1 MNINYKFEKKMKK
14 VLYLFMIIPLLSL
27 AIDNKESLS
36 IDESLPIPNYKMKSV
51 DGSFYSLNDLKT
63 EEGILVIFTCNTC
76 PFVVMWEDRY
86 KMLEEYCKKNNI
98 GIAYINSNYKRRNSV
113 DSYKNM
119 IEHSKNMNYNYQYLV
134 DNKSKLANTFKAKT
148 TPHIFLF
155 DETNKLVYKGSIDNN
170 YKDKS
175 NVTEF
180 YLKDA
185 MDQMLKNEKIEIS
198 TTKAIGCS
206 IKRYEN

>member
-1 MNINYKFEKKMKK
+1 MKK
-14 VLYLFMIIPLLSL
+14 ILFILLIIPLFSLSN
-27 AIDNKESLS
+27 DKESLS
-36 IDESLPIPNYKMKSV
+36 LGEKLPIPNYKMKSV
-51 DGSFYSLNDLKT
+51 DGFFYSLNDLKT
-63 EEGILVIFTCNTC
+63 EMGILVIFTCNTC

-98 GIAYINSNYKRRNSV
+98 GMAYINSNYKRRKSV
-113 DSYKNM
+113 DSYNSM
-119 IEHSKNMNYNYQYLV
+119 IEHSKNMNYSYEYLV
-134 DNKSKLANTFKAKT
+134 DNKSKLANRFNAKT

-155 DETNKLVYKGSIDNN
+155 DESNKLIYKGSIDNN

-198 TTKAIGCS
+198 NTKAIGCS

>member
-1 MNINYKFEKKMKK
+1 MKK
-14 VLYLFMIIPLLSL
+14 VLYLFIIIPLLSL
-27 AIDNKESLS
+27 ANDKNSLS
-36 IDESLPIPNYKMKSV
+36 IGESLPIPNYKMKSV

-98 GIAYINSNYKRRNSV
+98 GMAYINSNYKRRNSV
-113 DSYKNM
+113 DSYKSM
-119 IEHSKNMNYNYQYLV
+119 IEHSKNMNYNYEYLV
-134 DNKSKLANTFKAKT
+134 DNKSKLANTFNAKT

-155 DETNKLVYKGSIDNN
+155 DETNKLIYKGSIDNN

-198 TTKAIGCS
+198 STKAIGCS

>member
-1 MNINYKFEKKMKK
+1 MKK
-14 VLYLFMIIPLLSL
+14 VLYLFIIIPLLSF
-27 AIDNKESLS
+27 ANDKNSLS
-36 IDESLPIPNYKMKSV
+36 IGETLPIPNYKMKSV

-98 GIAYINSNYKRRNSV
+98 GMAYINSNYKRRNSV
-113 DSYKNM
+113 DSYKSM
-119 IEHSKNMNYNYQYLV
+119 IEHSKNMNYNYEYLV
-134 DNKSKLANTFKAKT
+134 DNKSKLANTFNAKT

-155 DETNKLVYKGSIDNN
+155 DETNKLIYKGSIDNN

-198 TTKAIGCS
+198 ITKAIGCS

>member
-1 MNINYKFEKKMKK
+1 MKK
-14 VLYLFMIIPLLSL
+14 VLYLFVLIPLLSL

-98 GIAYINSNYKRRNSV
+98 GMAYINSNYKRRNSV
-113 DSYKNM
+113 DSYKSM
-119 IEHSKNMNYNYQYLV
+119 IEHSKNMNYNYEYLV
-134 DNKSKLANTFKAKT
+134 DNKSKLANTFNAKA

-155 DETNKLVYKGSIDNN
+155 DETNKLIYKGSIDNN

-185 MDQMLKNEKIEIS
+185 MDQMLKNDKIEIS
-198 TTKAIGCS
+198 PTKAIGCS

>member
-1 MNINYKFEKKMKK
+1 MKK
-14 VLYLFMIIPLLSL
+14 ILLIFLIIPLFSLSN
-27 AIDNKESLS
+27 DKESLS
-36 IDESLPIPNYKMKSV
+36 IGEKLPIPNYKMKSV
-51 DGSFYSLNDLKT
+51 NGFFYSLNDLKT

-86 KMLEEYCKKNNI
+86 KILEEYCKKNNI
-98 GIAYINSNYKRRNSV
+98 GMAYINSNYKRRKSV
-113 DSYKNM
+113 DSYESM
-119 IEHSKNMNYNYQYLV
+119 IEHSKNMNYSYEYLV
-134 DNKSKLANTFKAKT
+134 DNKSKLANRLNAKT

-155 DETNKLVYKGSIDNN
+155 DESSKLIYKGSIDNN

-185 MDQMLKNEKIEIS
+185 MDHMLKNKKIEIS

>member
-1 MNINYKFEKKMKK
+1 MKK
-14 VLYLFMIIPLLSL
+14 VLYLFIIIPLLSL
-27 AIDNKESLS
+27 ANDKNSLS
-36 IDESLPIPNYKMKSV
+36 IGETLPIPNYKMKSV

-98 GIAYINSNYKRRNSV
+98 GMAYINSNYKRRNSV
-113 DSYKNM
+113 DSYKSM
-119 IEHSKNMNYNYQYLV
+119 IEHSKNMNYSYEYLV
-134 DNKSKLANTFKAKT
+134 DNKSKLANTFNAKT

-155 DETNKLVYKGSIDNN
+155 DETNKLIYKGSIDNN

-185 MDQMLKNEKIEIS
+185 MDQMLKNEKIEIN
-198 TTKAIGCS
+198 TTKAIGCG

>member
-1 MNINYKFEKKMKK
+1 MKK
-14 VLYLFMIIPLLSL
+14 VLYLFIIIPLLSL
-27 AIDNKESLS
+27 ANDKNSLS
-36 IDESLPIPNYKMKSV
+36 IGETLPIPNYKMKSV

-98 GIAYINSNYKRRNSV
+98 GMAYINSNYKRRNSV
-113 DSYKNM
+113 DSYKSM

-134 DNKSKLANTFKAKT
+134 DNKSKLANTFNAKT

-155 DETNKLVYKGSIDNN
+155 DETNKLVYKGSIDND
-170 YKDKS
+170 YKDRS

-185 MDQMLKNEKIEIS
+185 MDQMLKNEKIEINN
-198 TTKAIGCS
+198 TKAIGCS

>member
-1 MNINYKFEKKMKK
+1 MKK
-14 VLYLFMIIPLLSL
+14 VLYLFIIIPLLSL
-27 AIDNKESLS
+27 ANDKNSLS
-36 IDESLPIPNYKMKSV
+36 IGETLPIPNYKMKSV

-63 EEGILVIFTCNTC
+63 KEGILVIFTCNTC

-98 GIAYINSNYKRRNSV
+98 GMAYINSNYKRRNSV
-113 DSYKNM
+113 DSYKSM

-134 DNKSKLANTFKAKT
+134 DNKSKLANTFNAKT

-155 DETNKLVYKGSIDNN
+155 DETNKLIYKGSIDNN

-185 MDQMLKNEKIEIS
+185 MDQMLKNEKIERN
-198 TTKAIGCS
+198 TTKAVGCS

>member
-1 MNINYKFEKKMKK
+1 
-14 VLYLFMIIPLLSL
+14 
-27 AIDNKESLS
+27 
-36 IDESLPIPNYKMKSV
+36 MKSV

-86 KMLEEYCKKNNI
+86 KILEEYCKKNNI

-134 DNKSKLANTFKAKT
+134 DNWKF
-148 TPHIFLF
+148 
-155 DETNKLVYKGSIDNN
+155 NKLCTWFLIKVLSIYSSYFRLPMELN
-170 YKDKS
+170 
-175 NVTEF
+175 
-180 YLKDA
+180 
-185 MDQMLKNEKIEIS
+185 I
-198 TTKAIGCS
+198 
-206 IKRYEN
+206 R

>member
-1 MNINYKFEKKMKK
+1 MKK
-14 VLYLFMIIPLLSL
+14 VLYLFIIIPLLSL
-27 AIDNKESLS
+27 ANDKNSLS
-36 IDESLPIPNYKMKSV
+36 IGETLPIPNYKMKSV

-98 GIAYINSNYKRRNSV
+98 GMAYINSNYKRRNSV
-113 DSYKNM
+113 DSYKSM
-119 IEHSKNMNYNYQYLV
+119 IEHSKNMNYNYEYLV
-134 DNKSKLANTFKAKT
+134 DNKSKLANTFNAKT

-155 DETNKLVYKGSIDNN
+155 DETNKLIYKGSIDNN

-185 MDQMLKNEKIEIS
+185 MDQMLKNEKIEINN
-198 TTKAIGCS
+198 TKAIGCS

>member
-1 MNINYKFEKKMKK
+1 MKK
-14 VLYLFMIIPLLSL
+14 VLYLFIIIPLLSL
-27 AIDNKESLS
+27 AKDKNSLS
-36 IDESLPIPNYKMKSV
+36 IGETLPIPNYKMKSV

-98 GIAYINSNYKRRNSV
+98 GMAYINSNYKRRNSV
-113 DSYKNM
+113 DSYKSM
-119 IEHSKNMNYNYQYLV
+119 IEHSKNMNYSYEYLV
-134 DNKSKLANTFKAKT
+134 DNKSKLANTFNAKT

-155 DETNKLVYKGSIDNN
+155 DETNKLIYKGSIDNN

-198 TTKAIGCS
+198 ITKAIGCS

>member
-1 MNINYKFEKKMKK
+1 MKK
-14 VLYLFMIIPLLSL
+14 ILFILLIIPLFSLSN
-27 AIDNKESLS
+27 DKESLS
-36 IDESLPIPNYKMKSV
+36 LGEKLPIPNYKMKSV
-51 DGSFYSLNDLKT
+51 DGFFYSLNDLKT
-63 EEGILVIFTCNTC
+63 EMGILVIFTCNTC

-98 GIAYINSNYKRRNSV
+98 GMAYINSNYKRRKSV
-113 DSYKNM
+113 DSYNSM
-119 IEHSKNMNYNYQYLV
+119 IEHSKNMNYSYEYLV
-134 DNKSKLANTFKAKT
+134 DNKSKLANRFNAKT

-155 DETNKLVYKGSIDNN
+155 DESNKLIYKGSIDNN

-180 YLKDA
+180 YIKDA

-198 TTKAIGCS
+198 NTKAIGCS

>member
-1 MNINYKFEKKMKK
+1 MKK
-14 VLYLFMIIPLLSL
+14 VLYLFIIIPLLSL
-27 AIDNKESLS
+27 ANDKNSLS
-36 IDESLPIPNYKMKSV
+36 IGEILPIPNYKMKSV

-98 GIAYINSNYKRRNSV
+98 GMAYINSNYKRRNSV
-113 DSYKNM
+113 DSYKSM
-119 IEHSKNMNYNYQYLV
+119 IEHSKNMNYNYEYLV
-134 DNKSKLANTFKAKT
+134 DNKSKLANTFNAKT

-155 DETNKLVYKGSIDNN
+155 DETNKLIYKGSIDNN
-170 YKDKS
+170 YKDRS

-185 MDQMLKNEKIEIS
+185 MDQMLKNEKIERN
-198 TTKAIGCS
+198 TTKAVGCS

>member
-1 MNINYKFEKKMKK
+1 MKK
-14 VLYLFMIIPLLSL
+14 VLRLLIIIPFLSL

-86 KMLEEYCKKNNI
+86 KMLEEYCNKNNI
-98 GIAYINSNYKRRNSV
+98 GMAYINSNYKRRNSV

-119 IEHSKNMNYNYQYLV
+119 IEHSKNMNYNYEYLV
-134 DNKSKLANTFKAKT
+134 DNKSKLANTFNAKT

-155 DETNKLVYKGSIDNN
+155 DETNKLIYKGSIDNN

-185 MDQMLKNEKIEIS
+185 MDQMLKNEKIERN
-198 TTKAIGCS
+198 TTNAVGCS

>member
-1 MNINYKFEKKMKK
+1 MKIYKIIFITLAFLTKPLLAQKYPTLEIDQKMPVQNYKVK
-14 VLYLFMIIPLLSL
+14 
-27 AIDNKESLS
+27 S
-36 IDESLPIPNYKMKSV
+36 IDGDFM
-51 DGSFYSLNDLKT
+51 SLNDNIKNN
-63 EEGILVIFTCNTC
+63 GILVVFTSNKC
-76 PFVVMWEDRY
+76 PFVIMWEDRY
-86 KMLEEYCKKNNI
+86 KMLEEYCKKNKI
-98 GIAYINSNYKRRNSV
+98 GMAYINSNYKRRNSV
-113 DSYKNM
+113 DSYKSM
-119 IEHSKNMNYNYQYLV
+119 IEHSKNMNYNYEYLV
-134 DNKSKLANTFKAKT
+134 DNKSKLANTFNAKT

-155 DETNKLVYKGSIDNN
+155 DETSKLIYKGSIDNN

>member
-1 MNINYKFEKKMKK
+1 MKK
-14 VLYLFMIIPLLSL
+14 VLYLFIIIPLLSL
-27 AIDNKESLS
+27 ANDKNSLS
-36 IDESLPIPNYKMKSV
+36 IGETLPIPNYKMKSV

-98 GIAYINSNYKRRNSV
+98 GMAYINSNYKRRNSV
-113 DSYKNM
+113 DSYKSM
-119 IEHSKNMNYNYQYLV
+119 IEHSKNMNYNYEYLV
-134 DNKSKLANTFKAKT
+134 DNKSKLANTFNAKT

-155 DETNKLVYKGSIDNN
+155 DETNKLIYKGSIDNN

-185 MDQMLKNEKIEIS
+185 MDQMLKNEKIERN
-198 TTKAIGCS
+198 TTKAVGCS

>member
-1 MNINYKFEKKMKK
+1 MKK
-14 VLYLFMIIPLLSL
+14 VLYLFIIIPLLSL
-27 AIDNKESLS
+27 ANDKNSLS
-36 IDESLPIPNYKMKSV
+36 IGETLPIPNYKMKSV

-98 GIAYINSNYKRRNSV
+98 GMAYINSNYKRRNSV
-113 DSYKNM
+113 DSYKSM
-119 IEHSKNMNYNYQYLV
+119 IEHSKNMNYNYEYLV
-134 DNKSKLANTFKAKT
+134 DNKSKLANTFNAKT

-155 DETNKLVYKGSIDNN
+155 DETNKLIYKGSIDNN

-198 TTKAIGCS
+198 KTKAIGCS

>member
-1 MNINYKFEKKMKK
+1 MKK
-14 VLYLFMIIPLLSL
+14 ILFILLIIPLFSLSN
-27 AIDNKESLS
+27 DKESLS
-36 IDESLPIPNYKMKSV
+36 LGEKLPIPNYKMKSV
-51 DGSFYSLNDLKT
+51 DGFFYSLNDLKT
-63 EEGILVIFTCNTC
+63 EMGILVIFTCNTC

-98 GIAYINSNYKRRNSV
+98 GMAYINSNYKRRKSV
-113 DSYKNM
+113 DSYNSM
-119 IEHSKNMNYNYQYLV
+119 IEHSKNMNYSYEYLV
-134 DNKSKLANTFKAKT
+134 DNKSKLANRFNAKT

-155 DETNKLVYKGSIDNN
+155 DENNKLIYKGSIDNN

-198 TTKAIGCS
+198 NTKAIGCS

>member
-1 MNINYKFEKKMKK
+1 MKK
-14 VLYLFMIIPLLSL
+14 VLYLFIIIPLLSL
-27 AIDNKESLS
+27 ANDKNSLS
-36 IDESLPIPNYKMKSV
+36 IGEKLPIPNYKMKSV

-98 GIAYINSNYKRRNSV
+98 GMAYINSNYKRRNSV
-113 DSYKNM
+113 DSYKSM
-119 IEHSKNMNYNYQYLV
+119 IEHSKNMNYSYEYLV
-134 DNKSKLANTFKAKT
+134 DNKSKLANTFNAKT

-155 DETNKLVYKGSIDNN
+155 DETNKLIYKGSIDNN

-198 TTKAIGCS
+198 ATKAIGCS

>member
-1 MNINYKFEKKMKK
+1 MKK
-14 VLYLFMIIPLLSL
+14 VLYLFIIIPLLSL
-27 AIDNKESLS
+27 ANDKKSLS
-36 IDESLPIPNYKMKSV
+36 IGETLPIPNYKMKSV
-51 DGSFYSLNDLKT
+51 DGSFYSLKDLKT

-86 KMLEEYCKKNNI
+86 KMLEKYCKENNI
-98 GIAYINSNYKRRNSV
+98 GMAYINSNYKRRNSV
-113 DSYKNM
+113 DSYKSM
-119 IEHSKNMNYNYQYLV
+119 IEHSKNMNYNYEYLV
-134 DNKSKLANTFKAKT
+134 DSKSKLANTFNAKT

-155 DETNKLVYKGSIDNN
+155 DKNSKLVYKGSIDNN

-185 MDQMLKNEKIEIS
+185 MDQMLKNEKIERN

>member
-1 MNINYKFEKKMKK
+1 M
-14 VLYLFMIIPLLSL
+14 
-27 AIDNKESLS
+27 
-36 IDESLPIPNYKMKSV
+36 
-51 DGSFYSLNDLKT
+51 
-63 EEGILVIFTCNTC
+63 
-76 PFVVMWEDRY
+76 
-86 KMLEEYCKKNNI
+86 
-98 GIAYINSNYKRRNSV
+98 AYINSNYKRRKSV
-113 DSYKNM
+113 DSYKSM

-134 DNKSKLANTFKAKT
+134 DNKSKLANTFNAKT

-155 DETNKLVYKGSIDNN
+155 DETNKLIYKGSIDNN
-170 YKDKS
+170 YKDRS

-198 TTKAIGCS
+198 STKAIGCS

>member
-1 MNINYKFEKKMKK
+1 
-14 VLYLFMIIPLLSL
+14 
-27 AIDNKESLS
+27 
-36 IDESLPIPNYKMKSV
+36 
-51 DGSFYSLNDLKT
+51 
-63 EEGILVIFTCNTC
+63 
-76 PFVVMWEDRY
+76 
-86 KMLEEYCKKNNI
+86 
-98 GIAYINSNYKRRNSV
+98 
-113 DSYKNM
+113 M
-119 IEHSKNMNYNYQYLV
+119 IEHSKNMNYGYEYLV
-134 DNKSKLANTFKAKT
+134 DNKSKLANRLNAKT

-155 DETNKLVYKGSIDNN
+155 DESSKLIYKGSIDNN

-185 MDQMLKNEKIEIS
+185 MDHMLKNKKIEIS

>member
-1 MNINYKFEKKMKK
+1 MKK
-14 VLYLFMIIPLLSL
+14 VLYLFIIIPLLSL
-27 AIDNKESLS
+27 ANDKNSLS
-36 IDESLPIPNYKMKSV
+36 IGETLPIPNYKMKSV
-51 DGSFYSLNDLKT
+51 DGIFYSLNDLKT

-98 GIAYINSNYKRRNSV
+98 GMAYINSNYKRRNSV
-113 DSYKNM
+113 DSYKSM
-119 IEHSKNMNYNYQYLV
+119 IEHSKNMNYSYEYLV
-134 DNKSKLANTFKAKT
+134 DNKSKLANTFNAKT

-155 DETNKLVYKGSIDNN
+155 DETNKLIYKGSIDNN

-198 TTKAIGCS
+198 ITKAKGCS

>member
-1 MNINYKFEKKMKK
+1 MKK
-14 VLYLFMIIPLLSL
+14 VLYLFVFIPLISL
-27 AIDNKESLS
+27 AIDNESLS
-36 IDESLPIPNYKMKSV
+36 IEETIPIPNYKMKSV

-98 GIAYINSNYKRRNSV
+98 GMAYINSNYKRRNSV

-134 DNKSKLANTFKAKT
+134 DNKSKLANTFNAKT

-185 MDQMLKNEKIEIS
+185 MDQMLKNEKIVIS
-198 TTKAIGCS
+198 STKAIGCS